1 MSLKAR
7 NVCKLISFFI
17 KPKKEFI
24 CNRKSKIY
32 IDIKL
37 SEAFD
42 VFQEHVLWD
51 IPWGRSMRLRSAVT
65 GEQSARMDNGGSWTI

>member
-1 MSLKAR
+1 M
-7 NVCKLISFFI
+7 
-17 KPKKEFI
+17 
-24 CNRKSKIY
+24 
-32 IDIKL
+32 DIKL

-51 IPWGRSMRLRSAVT
+51 ISLGRSMRLRSAVT